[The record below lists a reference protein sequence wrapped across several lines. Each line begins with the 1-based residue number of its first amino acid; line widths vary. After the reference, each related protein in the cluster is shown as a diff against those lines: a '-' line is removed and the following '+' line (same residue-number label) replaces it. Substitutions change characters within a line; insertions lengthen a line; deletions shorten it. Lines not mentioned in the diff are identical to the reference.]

1 MTPDALEQPS
11 DLEPTVLDTEPLY
24 RPPDLVEIA
33 GEPAAGAAPKPEALP
48 VSSAER
54 YFTVDVLRG
63 FALLGIL
70 AMNIVSFG
78 WPWPAYPNPMRGGGF
93 QGLDRAVW
101 FFNHLVFED
110 KMMTIFSMLF
120 GAGLVLMDQRAEAR
134 GARIR
139 GVYYR
144 RVLWLLAIGLV
155 HSYLIWIGDILV
167 LYAECGLLLY
177 FFRNL
182 RPRTLIIIGILT
194 LLVLVPIDLGFAA
207 LADSMSAA
215 AKRVEAQ
222 KQAGQKPSPR
232 DERLAKSWNE
242 GFGKYVSPTAEQ
254 EEKDWKRELAAYRGN
269 YRGIVRF
276 RAPFLVFLQ
285 TFGAVFFGMIF
296 MAIGRMLIGMGLM
309 KLGVFSGERSRE
321 FYLRMVVVCYAI
333 GLPLMIFDAMEL
345 IRHKFSNDYGLHGGK
360 FYNSYGSV
368 IVALGHVGMVMLI
381 VQSGAL
387 YWLTR
392 RLAAVG
398 RMALSNYLTH
408 SIVCTTLF
416 YGYGF
421 GLFGRINRTGLAGIV
436 LTIWAAQLLISPIW
450 LKYFRYGPAEWL
462 WRSLT
467 YGHPQ
472 PMWAQDQAKPASPM
486 PADLQ

>member
-1 MTPDALEQPS
+1 MTPDALSRPS
-11 DLEPTVLDTEPLY
+11 ELEPTVLDTEPLDG
-24 RPPDLVEIA
+24 PGPGEA
-33 GEPAAGAAPKPEALP
+33 GPEKAPEPEALP
-48 VSSAER
+48 VSSGER

-70 AMNIVSFG
+70 AMNIVLFG
-78 WPWPAYPNPMRGGGF
+78 WPWPAYSNPLRTGGSSLEKG
-93 QGLDRAVW
+93 AW
-101 FFNHLVFED
+101 FFNHLIFED

-144 RVLWLLAIGLV
+144 RVLLLLAIGLV

-167 LYAECGLLLY
+167 LYAQCGLLLY

-182 RPRTLIIIGILT
+182 RPPTLIICGILA
-194 LLVLVPIDLGFAA
+194 LLVMVPINLG
-207 LADSMSAA
+207 LVGMADSMKAT

-222 KQAGQKPSPR
+222 KKAGEKPDPR
-232 DERLAKSWNE
+232 DEKVAEAWNKDYSK
-242 GFGKYVSPTAEQ
+242 FMAPTREQ
-254 EEKDWKRELAAYRGN
+254 EEKGWKAEMEAYRGS
-269 YRGIVRF
+269 YRGIVKF
-276 RAPFLVFLQ
+276 RAVFLVFLQ
-285 TFGAVFFGMIF
+285 TIGTVMLGMLF

-309 KLGVFSGERSRE
+309 KLGVFSGERSRR
-321 FYLRMVVVCYAI
+321 FYIGMVMIGYGI
-333 GLPLMIFDAMEL
+333 GLPLMVFDGLEL
-345 IRHKFSNDYGLHGGK
+345 LRHQFSHEYLLHGGK
-360 FYNSYGSV
+360 FFNSYGSV
-368 IVALGHVGMVMLI
+368 VVALGHVGMLI
-381 VQSGAL
+381 LVVKSGAL
-387 YWLTR
+387 SWLTK

-408 SIVCTTLF
+408 SIACTTLF

-421 GLFGRINRTGLAGIV
+421 GLYGRVNRIGLAGIV
-436 LTIWAAQLLISPIW
+436 LTIWVAQLLISPIW
-450 LKYFRYGPAEWL
+450 LKYFRFGPAEWL

-472 PMWAQDQAKPASPM
+472 PMWVGGEAKPPSTLPGG
-486 PADLQ
+486 LQ